1 MSDFGGPEAWA
12 ERYTRDLL
20 ERMERELGP
29 LDVRVRREEAMRQ
42 HPSVMREDPPC
53 SLNP

>member
-1 MSDFGGPEAWA
+1 MTFMDPQEWA

-29 LDVRVRREEAMRQ
+29 LDAKVRREEAMRQ
-42 HPSVMREDPPC
+42 HPSVMREDPPA
-53 SLNP
+53 